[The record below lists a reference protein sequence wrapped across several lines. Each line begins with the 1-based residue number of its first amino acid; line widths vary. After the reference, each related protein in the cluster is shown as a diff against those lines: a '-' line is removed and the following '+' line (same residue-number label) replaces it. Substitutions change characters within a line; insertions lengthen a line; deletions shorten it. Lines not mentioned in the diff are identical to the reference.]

1 MLKVL
6 NFFIFI
12 SSAVVYDLR
21 VSQNT
26 FVNVTFIQIHSMSS
40 PTVDQSKTHD
50 FFCCLTGI
58 TVLKVT
64 FINKRIYVIEGR
76 EIALSRYK
84 MRPTFLWSLTFYIIS
99 PLNFLNDPVSQSSDH
114 VFEHYRIFF
123 GIFEPK
129 RYSLPV
135 QPTIQGWK
143 KSRTQASVKIFQR
156 LIWVEWSL
164 DLWFPFNYFR
174 NDFSILNTL
183 LIFILST
190 IFIFWQIFYI
200 AVIFIYNL
208 LFGGL

>member
-123 GIFEPK
+123 GIFEP
-129 RYSLPV
+129 
-135 QPTIQGWK
+135 
-143 KSRTQASVKIFQR
+143 
-156 LIWVEWSL
+156 
-164 DLWFPFNYFR
+164 
-174 NDFSILNTL
+174 
-183 LIFILST
+183 
-190 IFIFWQIFYI
+190 
-200 AVIFIYNL
+200 
-208 LFGGL
+208 

>member
-1 MLKVL
+1 MFKMLKVL

-84 MRPTFLWSLTFYIIS
+84 MRPTFL
-99 PLNFLNDPVSQSSDH
+99 
-114 VFEHYRIFF
+114 
-123 GIFEPK
+123 
-129 RYSLPV
+129 
-135 QPTIQGWK
+135 
-143 KSRTQASVKIFQR
+143 
-156 LIWVEWSL
+156 
-164 DLWFPFNYFR
+164 
-174 NDFSILNTL
+174 
-183 LIFILST
+183 
-190 IFIFWQIFYI
+190 
-200 AVIFIYNL
+200 
-208 LFGGL
+208 